1 MLKSVEER
9 LQASKVSDQFEDPQN
24 PHDPD
29 KPDHLPC
36 LPDDLKVLKPLEDQR
51 EVEGDDGKKIDQVHG
66 TLDEFK
72 LVGADDQTDEILQ
85 GEEDH
90 NKVINEIN
98 DVGEYVEF
106 YHAIVILLEFL
117 SIRNSLKVFKRSQRR
132 PRLWR

>member
-9 LQASKVSDQFEDPQN
+9 LQASKVSDQFKDPQN

-29 KPDHLPC
+29 KPDHLPR

-106 YHAIVILLEFL
+106 YHAIIILLEFL
-117 SIRNSLKVFKRSQRR
+117 SIRNSLKVFERSQR
-132 PRLWR
+132 

>member
-1 MLKSVEER
+1 MEAIMCYLKLSHYLVSLLESVEQGLKS
-9 LQASKVSDQFEDPQN
+9 SKMSDKLEDPEN
-24 PHDPD
+24 PHDPHQA
-29 KPDHLPC
+29 DHLPR

-90 NKVINEIN
+90 NK
-98 DVGEYVEF
+98 EYKMNKKTKS
-106 YHAIVILLEFL
+106 L
-117 SIRNSLKVFKRSQRR
+117 NSML
-132 PRLWR
+132 